1 MALTNEQLERYSMN
15 SEEDYSSVTLVDLRE
30 PDDAALAKSLLLYA
44 VTDRRWLKD
53 GENLKDAVAAAVDG
67 GATIIQ
73 LREKNLSAE
82 KTIEEAKELKSI
94 LTEKQIPLIID
105 NSIEITLRSGADG
118 VHVGQDDC
126 PVSEARKLLGKDFII
141 GATAHNA
148 AEAVKAEEDGADY
161 LGVGAA
167 FGSSTKSDAKPIVSL
182 DEYKKITEAV
192 SIPVVAIGG
201 IDETNIMRLK
211 GLGLSGF
218 AVVSAIFARDDVRAA
233 TEQMKK
239 LAMHAVTLPLL

>member
-1 MALTNEQLERYSMN
+1 MN
-15 SEEDYSSVTLVDLRE
+15 IEE
-30 PDDAALAKSLLLYA
+30 SLLLYA
-44 VTDRRWLKD
+44 VTDRRWLREGQSLSDVIKQ
-53 GENLKDAVAAAVDG
+53 AVEG
-67 GATIIQ
+67 GATVIQ
-73 LREKNLSAE
+73 LREKELDRE
-82 KTIEEAKELKSI
+82 QVIKEALDIKSY
-94 LTEKQIPLIID
+94 LNAKNIPLIID
-105 NSIEITLRSGADG
+105 NDIEVTKAAGADG

-167 FGSSTKSDAKPIVSL
+167 FGSSTKVDAKAIVSL

>member
-1 MALTNEQLERYSMN
+1 MN
-15 SEEDYSSVTLVDLRE
+15 IEE
-30 PDDAALAKSLLLYA
+30 SLLLYA
-44 VTDRRWLKD
+44 VTDRRWLREGQSLSDVIKQ
-53 GENLKDAVAAAVDG
+53 AVEG
-67 GATIIQ
+67 GATVIQ
-73 LREKNLSAE
+73 LREKELDRE
-82 KTIEEAKELKSI
+82 QVIKEALDIKSY
-94 LTEKQIPLIID
+94 LNAKNIPLIID
-105 NSIEITLRSGADG
+105 NDIEVTKAAGADG

-126 PVSEARKLLGKDFII
+126 PVSEARKLLGKDIII
-141 GATAHNA
+141 GATAHNVS
-148 AEAVKAEEDGADY
+148 EAVKAEEDGADY

-167 FGSSTKSDAKPIVSL
+167 FGSSTKIDAKAIVSL

-218 AVVSAIFARDDVRAA
+218 AVVSAIFARDDLRAA
-233 TEQMKK
+233 AERMKK

>member
-1 MALTNEQLERYSMN
+1 MN
-15 SEEDYSSVTLVDLRE
+15 IEE
-30 PDDAALAKSLLLYA
+30 SLLLYA
-44 VTDRRWLKD
+44 VTDRRWLKEGKSLSD
-53 GENLKDAVAAAVDG
+53 VIKQAVEG
-67 GATIIQ
+67 GSTMIQ
-73 LREKNLSAE
+73 LREKELDRE
-82 KTIEEAKELKSI
+82 QTIEEALEIKSF
-94 LTEKQIPLIID
+94 LNAKNIPLIID
-105 NSIEITLRSGADG
+105 NDIEITKRVGADG

-167 FGSSTKSDAKPIVSL
+167 FGSSTKADAKAIISL

-201 IDETNIMRLK
+201 IDESNIMRLN

-218 AVVSAIFARDDVRAA
+218 AVVSAVFSKDDVRAA
-233 TEQMKK
+233 AERMKK
-239 LAMHAVTLPLL
+239 LALHAVTLPLL

>member
-1 MALTNEQLERYSMN
+1 MN
-15 SEEDYSSVTLVDLRE
+15 IEE
-30 PDDAALAKSLLLYA
+30 SLLLYA
-44 VTDRRWLKD
+44 VTDRRWLREGQSLSDVIKQ
-53 GENLKDAVAAAVDG
+53 AVEG
-67 GATIIQ
+67 GATVIQ
-73 LREKNLSAE
+73 LREKELDRE
-82 KTIEEAKELKSI
+82 QVIKEALDIKSY
-94 LTEKQIPLIID
+94 LNAKNIPLIID
-105 NSIEITLRSGADG
+105 NDIEVTKAAGADG

-167 FGSSTKSDAKPIVSL
+167 FGSSTKADAKAIISL

-218 AVVSAIFARDDVRAA
+218 AVVSAIFTRDDLRAA
-233 TEQMKK
+233 AERMKK

>member
-1 MALTNEQLERYSMN
+1 MN
-15 SEEDYSSVTLVDLRE
+15 IEE
-30 PDDAALAKSLLLYA
+30 SLLLYA
-44 VTDRRWLKD
+44 VTDRRWLREGQSLSDVIKQ
-53 GENLKDAVAAAVDG
+53 AVEG
-67 GATIIQ
+67 GATVIQ
-73 LREKNLSAE
+73 LREKELDRE
-82 KTIEEAKELKSI
+82 QVIKEALDIKSY
-94 LTEKQIPLIID
+94 LNAKNIPLIID
-105 NSIEITLRSGADG
+105 NDIEVTKAAGADG

-126 PVSEARKLLGKDFII
+126 PVSEARKLLGKDIII
-141 GATAHNA
+141 GATAHNVS
-148 AEAVKAEEDGADY
+148 EAVKAEEDGADY

-167 FGSSTKSDAKPIVSL
+167 FGSSTKVDAKAIVSL

-218 AVVSAIFARDDVRAA
+218 AVVSAIFARDDVRTA

>member
-1 MALTNEQLERYSMN
+1 MN
-15 SEEDYSSVTLVDLRE
+15 IEE
-30 PDDAALAKSLLLYA
+30 SLLLYA
-44 VTDRRWLKD
+44 VTDRRWLREGQSLSDVIKQ
-53 GENLKDAVAAAVDG
+53 AVEG
-67 GATIIQ
+67 GATVIQ
-73 LREKNLSAE
+73 LREKELDRE
-82 KTIEEAKELKSI
+82 QVIKEALDIKSY
-94 LTEKQIPLIID
+94 LNAKNIPLIID
-105 NSIEITLRSGADG
+105 NDIEVTKAAGADG

-167 FGSSTKSDAKPIVSL
+167 FGSSTKADAKAIISL

-218 AVVSAIFARDDVRAA
+218 AVVSAIFARDDLRSAA
-233 TEQMKK
+233 ERMKN

>member
-1 MALTNEQLERYSMN
+1 MN
-15 SEEDYSSVTLVDLRE
+15 IEE
-30 PDDAALAKSLLLYA
+30 SLLLYA
-44 VTDRRWLKD
+44 VTDRRWLREGQSLSDVIKQ
-53 GENLKDAVAAAVDG
+53 AVEG
-67 GATIIQ
+67 GATVIQ
-73 LREKNLSAE
+73 LREKELDRE
-82 KTIEEAKELKSI
+82 QVIKEALDIKSY
-94 LTEKQIPLIID
+94 LNAKNIPLIID
-105 NSIEITLRSGADG
+105 NDIEVTKAAGADG

-167 FGSSTKSDAKPIVSL
+167 FGSSTKADAKAIISL

-218 AVVSAIFARDDVRAA
+218 AVVSAIFARDDLRAA
-233 TEQMKK
+233 AERMKK